1 MIFLLINVLL
11 IGGISCQTWPTFHLY
26 NRAGVGTQVT
36 AATLARLK
44 NIWLFMI
51 RIILI
56 SYVNNHLFL
65 YNSAPGYDPTK
76 EIKLVIHGFSS
87 SQYSSSVTII
97 RDALLSKVC
106 IYSDCH

>member
-44 NIWLFMI
+44 TSLFMI

-56 SYVNNHLFL
+56 SYVNNHFLL

-106 IYSDCH
+106 IYSDFH